1 MIRSTTADKGRSNHC
16 WSVAFPSN
24 LLPGPSI
31 EPPPGNG
38 LVPQNRRSSARTP
51 HSGGNPVSSRGGR
64 RVAGV
69 GKEVAAE
76 TAAVACRGTGL
87 PANAAGESHRHWWWW
102 WWNECQG
109 RRRNGG
115 IRHRQ
120 WKRHWVLLDDGFL
133 AEANLVIVAQQFGHV
148 DSQDGVAIH
157 VRGSLFRVENTGGP
171 GDPVVKLGDARVDA
185 GKSLVGA
192 APSPR
197 DDSHQRVLRVISL
210 VGRQKKGTAGIAVA
224 GVLAIVLGAHHVVVD
239 LASMIAIA
247 TVVRDVVDVDP
258 VEGIGK
264 ARDFLVGVNVPEAN
278 HRHGGS
284 LDLDGIRIQSHKGSG
299 GSVRVEGVLGQ
310 LKDGNVVGVREVIV
324 QRVNGPVDDTGLV
337 EGAARQGVDGEIQ
350 VGVLAVS
357 GRHSKAGGD
366 QDGSAEIVPVHQ
378 SVVGEA
384 VYFSFLSADD
394 AGFSLRY
401 IAGRFEFPTTQQTRC
416 RGGFF
421 ASLLRSCGRRHRQEQ
436 HCREKYG

>member
-1 MIRSTTADKGRSNHC
+1 MIRSTADKGRCDH
-16 WSVAFPSN
+16 WSVAFPFN

-31 EPPPGNG
+31 EAPPGNG

-51 HSGGNPVSSRGGR
+51 HSGGNPISPRGGR

-76 TAAVACRGTGL
+76 AAAVACRGTGL
-87 PANAAGESHRHWWWW
+87 PTNAAGESLRHWWR
-102 WWNECQG
+102 NECQR

-115 IRHRQ
+115 IRHRHRQ
-120 WKRHWVLLDDGFL
+120 WGRERHWVLLDDGFL
-133 AEANLVIVAQQFGHV
+133 AEANPVIVAQQFGHV

-157 VRGSLFRVENTGGP
+157 VRGSLLRVENTGGP

-239 LASMIAIA
+239 FASMIAIA

-264 ARDFLVGVNVPEAN
+264 ARDFLVGVDVPEAN

-310 LKDGNVVGVREVIV
+310 LEDGNVVGVREVIV

-337 EGAARQGVDGEIQ
+337 EGAAHQGVDGEIQ

-384 VYFSFLSADD
+384 VCFGFLSADD

-421 ASLLRSCGRRHRQEQ
+421 ASLLRSCGRRHRQKQ
-436 HCREKYG
+436 HCCEKYG